1 LLQIK
6 PVELSNGKDIELLP
20 VCEHEKYLLD
30 MHEYSR
36 LDEFYEYLEFDA
48 FQSLEETRAY
58 LNSLIDRSISGVGQY
73 WFIYLPQEDAV
84 VGTIGLH
91 SLDTN
96 RLSSEVGYGLSP
108 HYQGRG
114 IFSKALKLV
123 VNYGFLDLGLTRIV
137 ARTDV
142 NNSGSIK
149 GLVRNGFTQEGVMR
163 KYYRYIKEQRYSD
176 CVLLSKLSSDH
187 HGTEKI

>member
-20 VCEHEKYLLD
+20 VCEYEKYLLD

-48 FQSLEETRAY
+48 FQSLEETRVY
-58 LNSLIDRSISGVGQY
+58 LNSLIDRSTSGVGQY
-73 WFIYLPQEDAV
+73 WFIYLPREDAV

-123 VNYGFLDLGLTRIV
+123 LNYGFLDLGLTRIV

-149 GLVRNGFTQEGVMR
+149 GLVRNGFMQEGVMR
-163 KYYRYIKEQRYSD
+163 QYYRYVKEQRYSD

-187 HGTEKI
+187 YGTEKI